1 MVGSMVGP
9 GAVPFERRPQAVLFA
24 CTLNT
29 VRSPMAEA
37 IARHY
42 FGREIYFASAG
53 IKRGEPDGFAI
64 AAMEEIGVDL
74 TGHRP
79 HTFEDLAD
87 SNFDLI
93 VTLSPEAHH
102 RALELTRVM
111 AVDVVYWPTPDATA
125 AQGSREAILDAYR
138 DVRDRLT
145 MRIKQAF
152 ARSPVI
158 AAPAVRPPEN
168 GA

>member
-1 MVGSMVGP
+1 MN
-9 GAVPFERRPQAVLFA
+9 RPQSILFA

-42 FGREIYFASAG
+42 FGRDVYFASAG
-53 IKRGEPDGFAI
+53 LKRGEPDPFAA
-64 AAMEEIGVDL
+64 AAMEEIGVDISR
-74 TGHRP
+74 HRP
-79 HTFEDLAD
+79 HTFEDLED

-93 VTLSPEAHH
+93 ITLSPEAHH
-102 RALELTRVM
+102 KALEFTRTM

-125 AQGSREAILDAYR
+125 TQGSREAILSAYR

-145 MRIKQAF
+145 ARIKDLLG
-152 ARSPVI
+152 RGPVG
-158 AAPAVRPPEN
+158 

>member
-1 MVGSMVGP
+1 
-9 GAVPFERRPQAVLFA
+9 
-24 CTLNT
+24 
-29 VRSPMAEA
+29 MAEA

-53 IKRGEPDGFAI
+53 IKRGDPDPFAA
-64 AAMEEIGVDL
+64 AAMDEIGVDMSR
-74 TGHRP
+74 HKP
-79 HTFEDLAD
+79 HTFEDLED

-102 RALELTRVM
+102 KALEFTRAM

-125 AQGSREAILDAYR
+125 AQGSREAILSAYR

-145 MRIKQAF
+145 ARIKALLG
-152 ARSPVI
+152 RGPT
-158 AAPAVRPPEN
+158 

>member
-1 MVGSMVGP
+1 M
-9 GAVPFERRPQAVLFA
+9 AARPQSVLFA

-64 AAMEEIGVDL
+64 AVMEEIGVDMS
-74 TGHRP
+74 GHRP

-87 SNFDLI
+87 ASFDLI

-102 RALELTRVM
+102 KALEFTRTM
-111 AVDVVYWPTPDATA
+111 AIDVVYWPTPDATA
-125 AQGSREAILDAYR
+125 TQGSRSQMLDAYR

-145 MRIKQAF
+145 TRIKELLG
-152 ARSPVI
+152 RGPVT
-158 AAPAVRPPEN
+158 
-168 GA
+168 GG

>member
-1 MVGSMVGP
+1 M
-9 GAVPFERRPQAVLFA
+9 ARPQSILFA

-53 IKRGEPDGFAI
+53 LKRGEADPFAI
-64 AAMEEIGVDL
+64 AAMEEIGVDISR
-74 TGHRP
+74 HRP
-79 HTFEDLAD
+79 HTFEDLED

-102 RALELTRVM
+102 KALEFTRAM

-125 AQGSREAILDAYR
+125 AQGSRDAILAAYR
-138 DVRDRLT
+138 DVRERLT
-145 MRIKQAF
+145 LRI
-152 ARSPVI
+152 RELLGRGPVS
-158 AAPAVRPPEN
+158 

>member
-1 MVGSMVGP
+1 
-9 GAVPFERRPQAVLFA
+9 
-24 CTLNT
+24 
-29 VRSPMAEA
+29 MAEA

-53 IKRGEPDGFAI
+53 IKRGEPDPFAA
-64 AAMEEIGVDL
+64 AAMDEIGVDMSR
-74 TGHRP
+74 HKP
-79 HTFEDLAD
+79 HTFEDLED

-102 RALELTRVM
+102 KALEFTRAM

-125 AQGSREAILDAYR
+125 AQGSREAILSAYR

-145 MRIKQAF
+145 ARIKALLG
-152 ARSPVI
+152 RGPT
-158 AAPAVRPPEN
+158 

>member
-1 MVGSMVGP
+1 
-9 GAVPFERRPQAVLFA
+9 
-24 CTLNT
+24 
-29 VRSPMAEA
+29 MAEA

-42 FGREIYFASAG
+42 FGRDVYFASAG
-53 IKRGEPDGFAI
+53 IKRGEPDPFA
-64 AAMEEIGVDL
+64 AVAMEEIGVDISR
-74 TGHRP
+74 HHP
-79 HTFEDLAD
+79 HTFEDLED

-102 RALELTRVM
+102 RALELTRTM

-125 AQGSREAILDAYR
+125 TQGSREAILSAYR

-145 MRIKQAF
+145 TRIKDLLG
-152 ARSPVI
+152 RSPI
-158 AAPAVRPPEN
+158 S